1 MYVNLKYLRGTKYD
15 WKIIVDTSFEILA
28 YVAQVEPEIYEHKL
42 SP

>member
-1 MYVNLKYLRGTKYD
+1 MIEKLLLIQVLK
-15 WKIIVDTSFEILA
+15 ILA